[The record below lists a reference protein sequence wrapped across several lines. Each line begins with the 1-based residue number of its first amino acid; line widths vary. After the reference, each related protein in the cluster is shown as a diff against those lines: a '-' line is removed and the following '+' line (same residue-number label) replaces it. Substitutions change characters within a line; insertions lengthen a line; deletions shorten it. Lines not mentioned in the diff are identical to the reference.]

1 MTACNGDSGAPG
13 IVTQED
19 IDIVLAITAN
29 GDSHCRATNTMTRVD
44 TQDFYNFL
52 SKLTTT
58 GRHQP
63 VKQTRW

>member
-29 GDSHCRATNTMTRVD
+29 GDAHCRATNTMTRVD

-52 SKLTTT
+52 SKLAAT
-58 GRHQP
+58 GRHQSAR
-63 VKQTRW
+63 QTRR